1 MVAERGTVPADRRT
15 GSDAPALVAV
25 SGLTKRFPVSK
36 NLFRQPSSFIHA
48 VDDVSFALAPGES
61 LGLVGESGC
70 GKTTVGK
77 LLVKLLEPTYGQI
90 SFRFP
95 SLDAAGGGSGD
106 AVEAGEIRPP
116 TCAPS
121 AARPR

>member
-1 MVAERGTVPADRRT
+1 MVAERDSMSAATRT
-15 GSDAPALVAV
+15 GSDGAALVSVA
-25 SGLTKRFPVSK
+25 GLTMRFPVSK

-77 LLVKLLEPTYGQI
+77 LLVKLLEPTSGRI
-90 SFRFP
+90 RFRFP
-95 SLDAAGGGSGD
+95 SLDTTDGRSAD
-106 AVEAGEIRPP
+106 AVDPAPSGPP
-116 TCAPS
+116 TCAPF
-121 AARPR
+121 AGRRR